1 METIVGTTASI
12 FTTIAVLPR
21 VYKVLRTKSAKDISL
36 PMFMCLLIGVGSWT
50 IYGILKEDWPI
61 IITNGL
67 SFLFNGMMVYT
78 KLKYDK
84 SHTR

>member
-12 FTTIAVLPR
+12 FTTIAVLPQ

-84 SHTR
+84 SYTR